1 MVEMLRRD
9 PTTALLSTIDHA
21 YAAVLEPSR
30 WTDALSDLA
39 SMLDARAAGL
49 RVETTG
55 VKVEQCWVGLDADF
69 NRKYIEQYWRHDPW
83 AEPARSA
90 EAGYAGHGDAIVP
103 RDVVEKSAFH
113 NELALPNG
121 FDDLAGGV
129 LERSAHRLVSVG
141 VMKGA
146 GTRRFGGDTDLVLDR
161 VMPHFRRALMLHE
174 RLTGTSA
181 AFDASLDGRI
191 EQLLQERYR
200 LTPAEIRVAMRVG
213 RGLSPKDAAREL
225 DVSWYTIRA
234 QLQQVYAKTETGSQ
248 RALARLVTLTEASLA
263 AALGTSRR

>member
-1 MVEMLRRD
+1 MLRRD
-9 PTTALLSTIDHA
+9 PTAALLATIDHA
-21 YAAVLEPSR
+21 YAAVLEPAR
-30 WTDALSDLA
+30 WTNALDELV

-49 RVETTG
+49 RVETIG
-55 VKVEQCWVGLDADF
+55 VKVDQHWVGLDESF
-69 NRKYIEQYWRHDPW
+69 NRKYIEHYWRYDPW

-90 EAGYAGHGDAIVP
+90 GAGYAGHGDAITP
-103 RDVVEKSAFH
+103 RHVVEKSAFH

-129 LERSAHRLVSVG
+129 LERGADRLVSVG

-146 GTRRFGGDTDLVLDR
+146 GARRFDEEADLILER
-161 VMPHFRRALMLHE
+161 VMPHFRRALVLQE
-174 RLTGTSA
+174 RLSGTSA

-191 EQLLQERYR
+191 EQLLRERYR

-234 QLQQVYAKTETGSQ
+234 QLRQVYAKTETGSQ
-248 RALARLVTLTEASLA
+248 RALARLITLTEASLA
-263 AALGTSRR
+263 ATLGTSRR